1 MKRLDHYWY
10 GQNLLSWLLLP
21 MSALYCFISMLRRGL
36 YRLGLL
42 KHFTPP
48 VPVIVIG
55 NISVGGTGKTPL
67 LIELCQQLITAGHKP
82 GVISRGY
89 GGQSVHWPVSV
100 TSDSLAAMI
109 GDEPLLIHSRSG
121 CPVVVGPD
129 RKADI
134 DLLLSEHDCD
144 LILSDDGLQHY
155 RMGRS
160 AEIAVIDGSRGFGN
174 GFCLPSGPLREPV
187 SRLKL
192 VDMQVVNGG
201 DESESSFR
209 IVAGQLNALSTETEC
224 VRLDQFK
231 GRTVHAIAG
240 IGNPE
245 RFFSLL
251 EVSGMHC
258 IRHPFPDHYAYK
270 AQDVC
275 FDDSLPV
282 LMTEKDAVKCFPF
295 KLDNHWYAPIDV
307 RLSET
312 AQQQFNQI
320 MQQVCHG

>member
-10 GQNLLSWLLLP
+10 SQNPVSWLLLP
-21 MSALYCFISMLRRGL
+21 VTALFCLISILRRAL
-36 YRLGLL
+36 YRLGVL
-42 KHFTPP
+42 KQFNAP

-67 LIELCQQLITAGHKP
+67 LIELCQQLITMGYKP

-89 GGQSVHWPVSV
+89 GGHSVHWPVSV
-100 TSDSLAAMI
+100 TSDSSAAI
-109 GDEPLLIHSRSG
+109 VGDEPLLIHCRSG

-134 DLLLSEHDCD
+134 DLLLSRHECD
-144 LILSDDGLQHY
+144 LILSDDGMQHY

-160 AEIAVIDGSRGFGN
+160 AEIAVIDGTRGFGN
-174 GFCLPSGPLREPV
+174 GYCLPSGPLREPV
-187 SRLKL
+187 SRLKT
-192 VDMQVVNGG
+192 VDMIVVNGG
-201 DESESSFR
+201 TESESSFR
-209 IVAGQLNALSTETEC
+209 VEAHQLNALLTETEC
-224 VRLDQFK
+224 CMLDQFK
-231 GRTVHAIAG
+231 GKKVHAIAG

-251 EVSGMHC
+251 EAAGIDCV
-258 IRHPFPDHYAYK
+258 RHPFSDHYAYQ

-275 FDDSLPV
+275 FDDQLPV

-295 KLDNHWYAPIDV
+295 KLDNHWYVPIDV

-320 MQQVCHG
+320 VQQVCHG

>member
-10 GQNLLSWLLLP
+10 SQNPVSWLLLP
-21 MSALYCFISMLRRGL
+21 VTALFCLISIFRRGL
-36 YRLGLL
+36 YRAGVL
-42 KHFTPP
+42 KQFTAP

-67 LIELCQQLITAGHKP
+67 LIELCQQLKTAGYQP

-89 GGQSVHWPVSV
+89 GGRSEHWPVLV
-100 TSDSLAAMI
+100 TMDSSAAMV
-109 GDEPLLIHSRSG
+109 GDEPLLIFSRSG

-134 DLLLSEHDCD
+134 ELLLEHHDCN

-155 RMGRS
+155 RMGRR
-160 AEIAVIDGSRGFGN
+160 AEIVVIDGTRGFGN

-187 SRLKL
+187 SRLKA
-192 VDMQVVNGG
+192 VDMSIVNGG
-201 DESESSFR
+201 AESESSFQLE
-209 IVAGQLNALSTETEC
+209 ASQLNALFTETEC
-224 VRLDQFK
+224 YRLDQFK
-231 GRTVHAIAG
+231 GHKVHAIAG

-245 RFFSLL
+245 RFFNLL
-251 EVSGMHC
+251 AAKGIDC
-258 IRHPFPDHYAYK
+258 IRHAFPDHYAYQS
-270 AQDVC
+270 QDVC
-275 FDDSLPV
+275 FDDQLPV

-295 KLDNHWYAPIDV
+295 KLDNHWYVPIDV

-320 MQQVCHG
+320 VQQVCNG